1 MRGRPCF
8 TEHLLEFA
16 REKQGGNA
24 AVLFTALF
32 SFCPII
38 DPAWR
43 VRAVRHLK
51 RGFMSVFH
59 WIEKIPI
66 RMEYITVSHAS
77 PAQDLYWFL
86 EKRRATRLQHPP
98 PPQLAGVAALP
109 GQPAPGGQHRVRPCP
124 PPKLAALW
132 GLEAASGGPAVRSG
146 LTYSVFCGHSGRGRI
161 RPSPRPP

>member
-66 RMEYITVSHAS
+66 RISSLQALINAWTLSPYKAS
-77 PAQDLYWFL
+77 ISLKMTFFSIFH
-86 EKRRATRLQHPP
+86 RAVVKQYHYKTH
-98 PPQLAGVAALP
+98 
-109 GQPAPGGQHRVRPCP
+109 
-124 PPKLAALW
+124 
-132 GLEAASGGPAVRSG
+132 
-146 LTYSVFCGHSGRGRI
+146 
-161 RPSPRPP
+161 

>member
-66 RMEYITVSHAS
+66 RIGGFYFMQNTAHGD
-77 PAQDLYWFL
+77 DLKNNQTSCDICYL
-86 EKRRATRLQHPP
+86 LVKRD
-98 PPQLAGVAALP
+98 
-109 GQPAPGGQHRVRPCP
+109 RPHKRKER
-124 PPKLAALW
+124 KL
-132 GLEAASGGPAVRSG
+132 SQMKI
-146 LTYSVFCGHSGRGRI
+146 F
-161 RPSPRPP
+161 